1 MTPFTLVR
9 LLATVHTLVAFQ
21 MVLLD
26 EAHVT
31 YITFKWLLTSM
42 NEDVPLE
49 VVAAPKGSKA
59 VFTSKIFWYL
69 YLERTILFHY
79 YHLGRRLLCHACD
92 PSSSSGPHGTG
103 GSFGA
108 VVSLPL
114 SLCLSLS
121 I

>member
-9 LLATVHTLVAFQ
+9 LFTTVHTLVALQVVF
-21 MVLLD
+21 LD
-26 EAHVT
+26 EAHIA
-31 YITFKWLLTSM
+31 YITFKRLLTSM

-49 VVAAPKGSKA
+49 VVTAPKGSKA
-59 VFTSKIFWYL
+59 VFTSEIFGNL
-69 YLERTILFHY
+69 YLERTILLYHH
-79 YHLGRRLLCHACD
+79 HLGRRLLCHACD

-108 VVSLPL
+108 VVPLPL